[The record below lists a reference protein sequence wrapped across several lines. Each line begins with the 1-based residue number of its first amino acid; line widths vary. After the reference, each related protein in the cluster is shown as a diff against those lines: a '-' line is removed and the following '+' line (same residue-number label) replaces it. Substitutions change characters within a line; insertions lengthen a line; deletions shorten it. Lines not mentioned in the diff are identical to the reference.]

1 MKKQHKI
8 LVCST
13 CASTWQDGKKV
24 GISGGQK
31 LLEKLTE
38 EAQNWSFKDEF
49 VIESINCM
57 NACSHSCVVA
67 FTAPNKHIYLFG
79 SLPHDVDNLST
90 IASAVLDCA
99 DLYKHKPDGVMPRS
113 QRPEL
118 LKKGI
123 IACIPNSD

>member
-38 EAQNWSFKDEF
+38 EAQNWSLKDEF
-49 VIESINCM
+49 IIESINCM
-57 NACSHSCVVA
+57 SACSHSCVVA
-67 FTAPNKHIYLFG
+67 FTAPNKQIYLFG
-79 SLPHDVDNLST
+79 SLPYDVDNLST
-90 IASAVLDCA
+90 ITSTILDCA
-99 DLYKHKPDGVMPRS
+99 DLYKHKLDGVMPRS
-113 QRPEL
+113 ERPEL